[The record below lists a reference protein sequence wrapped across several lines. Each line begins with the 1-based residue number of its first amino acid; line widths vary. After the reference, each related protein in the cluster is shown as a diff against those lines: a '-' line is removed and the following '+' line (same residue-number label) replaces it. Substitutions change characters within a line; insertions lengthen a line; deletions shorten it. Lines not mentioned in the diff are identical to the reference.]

1 MLGGETIEVHYDR
14 DQLRAYADKDPS
26 QRRDLDVG
34 DAAVFRMPDVVG
46 LFVGRLVWVDWP
58 VRSVYAS
65 VFGMRTP
72 GFGAHEAGE
81 VVRVDV
87 RFIAQALFCG
97 DGDDE
102 CTSARFERA
111 MGRNASGLESKTVH
125 ELLAVG
131 SAVHAS
137 RRPIRVSELNDDL

>member
-1 MLGGETIEVHYDR
+1 MLDEAIEVHYDR
-14 DQLRAYADKDPS
+14 DQLRAYEHKDPS

-34 DAAVFRMPDVVG
+34 SAVVFRVPDVVG

-58 VRSVYAS
+58 ARSVYAS
-65 VFGMRTP
+65 VFGARTP

-87 RFIAQALFCG
+87 RFIARASFRG
-97 DGDDE
+97 DGE
-102 CTSARFERA
+102 HHAHASARFERA
-111 MGRNASGLESKTVH
+111 MGRNVGGLEGKTVH

-137 RRPIRVSELNDDL
+137 RRPVRVSELNDE